1 MQTPIIP
8 DKLYFKIGEVSDL
21 VGVKAYVLRYWESE
35 FKEISP
41 VKSQAN
47 QRLYRRRD
55 VEMLLRVRQ
64 LLYRERYTISGA
76 KKVLKQEFTG
86 SIGVVMEPKEEI
98 KQLDFGLE
106 SKNKI
111 NVDIKLEA
119 VDTLKK
125 ILREMQESLKQIN

>member
-1 MQTPIIP
+1 MQSPIIP

-41 VKSQAN
+41 VKSQSN
-47 QRLYRRRD
+47 QRLYRRKD

-76 KKVLKQEFTG
+76 KKVLKQEFSGTITPVG
-86 SIGVVMEPKEEI
+86 EPKEEI

-106 SKNKI
+106 PKNKI
-111 NVDIKLEA
+111 NVDIKLEV